1 MSPRLRHLA
10 LQRLAKL
17 FDLGIVSV
25 SFLAAFVISS
35 QSFTW
40 ITFTEVLALRIQLV
54 NLIFIA
60 AYVAICSA
68 TFTHCGFYLS
78 HRLSHWP
85 RRIRE
90 ILMAVTLITGVLL
103 ILRSPFDF
111 SFASN
116 QFLILFWLFT
126 CSFLALTRV
135 IGHQLLYI
143 VRTRGRNLRNIV
155 VIGEGPEAAY
165 LGDRIE
171 EEPSLGYRLA
181 RIIDVGLFKTPEI
194 SVIDQLN
201 IVMAHQPVDEV
212 FLALPMNKYGTFAE
226 KIIHYCE
233 EQGIIVRVRTETFNL
248 QVARSFFDDLQ
259 GIPVMTIQSGPAD
272 TWQLAMKRFL
282 DVAGSAALLI
292 ALAPLF
298 AIVALLVRFD
308 SLGPVFFTQERV
320 GFNKRRFRMLKF
332 RTMVAE
338 ADKQQELL
346 EHLNEAEGPVFK
358 IKNDP
363 RITRVGAFL
372 RRFSIDELPQ
382 LINVLKGDMSLV
394 GPRPLPVRDVERIE
408 IRWHKRR
415 FSIKPGITCLWQVN
429 GRSDIGFDDWVRLDL
444 EYIDSWSLALDV
456 VILMKTIPAVFRG
469 PGAY

>member
-1 MSPRLRHLA
+1 
-10 LQRLAKL
+10 
-17 FDLGIVSV
+17 
-25 SFLAAFVISS
+25 
-35 QSFTW
+35 
-40 ITFTEVLALRIQLV
+40 
-54 NLIFIA
+54 
-60 AYVAICSA
+60 
-68 TFTHCGFYLS
+68 
-78 HRLSHWP
+78 
-85 RRIRE
+85 
-90 ILMAVTLITGVLL
+90 
-103 ILRSPFDF
+103 
-111 SFASN
+111 
-116 QFLILFWLFT
+116 
-126 CSFLALTRV
+126 
-135 IGHQLLYI
+135 
-143 VRTRGRNLRNIV
+143 
-155 VIGEGPEAAY
+155 
-165 LGDRIE
+165 
-171 EEPSLGYRLA
+171 
-181 RIIDVGLFKTPEI
+181 
-194 SVIDQLN
+194 
-201 IVMAHQPVDEV
+201 
-212 FLALPMNKYGTFAE
+212 LALPMNKYGPFAE
-226 KIIHYCE
+226 KVIHYCE

-248 QVARSFFDDLQ
+248 KVARSFFDDLQ

-282 DVAGSAALLI
+282 DVAGSAALLF

-298 AIVALLVRFD
+298 AIVALLVRLD
-308 SLGPVFFTQERV
+308 SSGPVFFTQERV

-358 IKNDP
+358 IRNDP

-382 LINVLKGDMSLV
+382 LVNVIKGDMSLV
-394 GPRPLPVRDVERIE
+394 GPRPLPLRDVERIE

-456 VILMKTIPAVFRG
+456 VIIMKTIPAVFRG